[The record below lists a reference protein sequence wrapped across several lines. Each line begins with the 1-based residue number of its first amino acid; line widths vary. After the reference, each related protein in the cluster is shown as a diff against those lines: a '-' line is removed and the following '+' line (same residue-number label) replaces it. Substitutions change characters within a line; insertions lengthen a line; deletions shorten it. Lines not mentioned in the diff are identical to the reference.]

1 MQIFRGVLELLDYV
15 FFATVERG
23 KVYETGPFIHNYAL
37 AYALRLAR
45 SPYSCL
51 EQRPDYHGELSEL
64 NARGLYLTPA
74 HPIRTSYRLS
84 QWNTIREA
92 YGFGKKPQS
101 IGYPDWGFAR
111 VLGPGSSFEFYLLV
125 ARPEAWAELPS
136 LRALGGTRVAYLRLG
151 KFLGKARV
159 RFSRAE
165 AVVQRRGP
173 YTATV
178 VRERDAGGEAATSL
192 LLNWRD
198 LPAEPVACTIYPAT
212 LPTRLVADAQFL
224 DGDHYVAQFG
234 QGLQVVLPAGMRF
247 LARAEA

>member
-1 MQIFRGVLELLDYV
+1 MQVFRAVLELLDYV

-23 KVYETGPFIHNYAL
+23 KVYETGDFIHNYAL

-45 SPYSCL
+45 SPYGCL
-51 EQRPDYHGELSEL
+51 DQRPDYPRELTEL
-64 NARGLYLTPA
+64 NARDLYLTPA

-101 IGYPDWGFAR
+101 LGYPDWGFAR
-111 VLGPGSSFEFYLLV
+111 VLAPGSSFEFYVLA
-125 ARPEAWAELPS
+125 ARPDAWAGLPS
-136 LRALGGTRVAYLRLG
+136 LRAMGGSGVAYVRLG

-159 RFSRAE
+159 RFSPAE
-165 AVVQRRGP
+165 KVVQRRGP

-178 VRERDAGGEAATSL
+178 LRDRAAAGEAPSGL

-198 LPAEPVACTIYPAT
+198 LPAEPVSCTIYPTT
-212 LPTRLVADAQFL
+212 LPTKLIADAQFL
-224 DGDHYVAQFG
+224 DGDHYVARFE
-234 QGLQVVLPAGMRF
+234 GLQVVLPAGMRF
-247 LARAEA
+247 LARTGT